1 MYVLAAVVLAATA
14 QAAPSELTLADAY
27 LRAREAAGAIRAG
40 EARVDE
46 ARGRLIAA
54 RALRDN
60 PSVDAALGRRGTVSG
75 IPEPSS
81 RSDLEVG
88 VGQTF
93 ELGGKR
99 AGRIGAAT
107 AAVDREIASS
117 ADVTRRV
124 LREVGAQFY
133 EAVRASERARLAAA
147 SERAAEEL
155 LRVARVRLQHGDVAA
170 LDVNL
175 AETVLARAKASRIN
189 LGADHAAAITLLK
202 GLLLLPPDAEIV
214 PAAQVTLDA
223 LAPELPA
230 STWADVL
237 ASRPDLRALDAE
249 VREAQAEIQIA
260 RALRWPDATPSV
272 RYSREDGTPIV
283 WGGLALTVPV
293 FNRGTGERVASE
305 ARLGRAEV
313 ELETAKAA
321 VEAELRATHSSYL
334 ARRSAAQSLMAIIAT
349 LDENLELARRSY
361 ESGQIGLGELL
372 VVRRESL
379 EARAEAID
387 LLFTAAAA
395 RVQLEAALGVL
406 R

>member
-1 MYVLAAVVLAATA
+1 MYVLAAIVLAATA
-14 QAAPSELTLADAY
+14 DVAPTQLTLADAY
-27 LRAREAAGAIRAG
+27 QRAREAAGAIRAG
-40 EARVDE
+40 EARVEE

-54 RALRDN
+54 RALRDD
-60 PSVDAALGRRGTVSG
+60 PSLDAALGRRGTVSG
-75 IPEPSS
+75 APEPSS
-81 RSDLEVG
+81 RSDFDVG

-117 ADVTRRV
+117 ADVTRRL
-124 LREVGAQFY
+124 LREVGGQFY
-133 EAVRASERARLAAA
+133 EAVRTGERARFAAA

-155 LRVARVRLQHGDVAA
+155 LRVARVRLQHGDVAV

-189 LGADHAAAITLLK
+189 LGADHRAAVTLLK

-214 PAAQVTLDA
+214 PTAPVTLDV
-223 LAPELPA
+223 LAPERPA
-230 STWADVL
+230 PTWGDVL
-237 ASRPDLRALDAE
+237 AGRPDLRALDAE

-260 RALRWPDATPSV
+260 RALRWPEATPSV
-272 RYSREDGTPIV
+272 RYSREDGIPIV
-283 WGGLALTVPV
+283 WGGVTITVPV

-305 ARLGRAEV
+305 ARLRRAEV
-313 ELETAKAA
+313 ELEAAKAA
-321 VEAELRATHSSYL
+321 VEAELRATYSSYL
-334 ARRSAAQSLMAIIAT
+334 ARRSAAQSLAAIIAT

-372 VVRRESL
+372 VVRRETL
-379 EARAEAID
+379 DARNEALDVLFGAAI
-387 LLFTAAAA
+387 A
-395 RVQLEAALGVL
+395 RVQLEAATGVL